1 MLEFNFKEYLKGV
14 FKLSEKGELGVDML
28 FLGLT
33 RPTMIFGVSY
43 MVVATYF
50 LIGVMGFV
58 LTSDFRFFLAMVP
71 IHAVAYI
78 ASEKEPL
85 FMELFMVRQ
94 QKCNRCKNK
103 LYHGL
108 NNSYDVL

>member
-1 MLEFNFKEYLKGV
+1 M
-14 FKLSEKGELGVDML
+14 SSKGELDVDML

-43 MVVATYF
+43 MVVAVYF
-50 LIGVMGFV
+50 LLGVMGFV
-58 LTSDFRFFLAMVP
+58 LTSNFKFFFAMP
-71 IHAVAYI
+71 FIHGVAYV
-78 ASEKEPL
+78 ASSKEPL
-85 FMELFMVRQ
+85 FMELFMIRQ
-94 QKCNRCKNK
+94 QKCNKCKNR